1 MKKLLALVLVLV
13 LSISAI
19 ACTSKNSEKKPV
31 TSGTSDVEVT
41 TPGKT
46 ETEIKPN
53 LPEVTYDGRDFRVH
67 MQQGKDFEFFIEED
81 SENAIKSAL
90 WKRNVTVEDE
100 YDVEIKPV
108 YNETTGTLYS
118 HVDEIITFL
127 FAEEDT
133 FDITATMV
141 AASGRLV
148 LNDALVDWSTQKYN
162 QLNAKWWL
170 SGANKQ
176 FEIYGSI
183 YTAVG
188 STCITALRYTY
199 AMMYN
204 KTMGD
209 RLNEGEGI
217 TSEVY
222 DAIDNMTWNIDYFT
236 SIVSKV
242 YNDIDDVNGPS
253 DGDQYGFV
261 AENLTNLDV
270 YSQAFNLPM
279 LAPSETDGIVFV
291 YPSERLYMAVDKVI
305 TLYQSNGSRIFDTA
319 GLEGY
324 SFIHNNALFATMRIE
339 TAIGGGLEIMEDVY
353 TILPYPMLDENQENY
368 NSGVMDNYTVL
379 GLYKL
384 APDYEFA
391 SIITEALN
399 IEAMNILYPAYYDEA
414 LCKKYVTDERYVE
427 MVDIVLEG
435 RRFDM
440 GTLFQENL
448 SRVSMMFRDVVRS
461 GRNVMKDYIDSS
473 SENVNTGITNII
485 DAYKNNRG

>member
-1 MKKLLALVLVLV
+1 
-13 LSISAI
+13 
-19 ACTSKNSEKKPV
+19 
-31 TSGTSDVEVT
+31 
-41 TPGKT
+41 
-46 ETEIKPN
+46 
-53 LPEVTYDGRDFRVH
+53 
-67 MQQGKDFEFFIEED
+67 
-81 SENAIKSAL
+81 
-90 WKRNVTVEDE
+90 
-100 YDVEIKPV
+100 
-108 YNETTGTLYS
+108 
-118 HVDEIITFL
+118 
-127 FAEEDT
+127 
-133 FDITATMV
+133 
-141 AASGRLV
+141 
-148 LNDALVDWSTQKYN
+148 
-162 QLNAKWWL
+162 
-170 SGANKQ
+170 
-176 FEIYGSI
+176 
-183 YTAVG
+183 
-188 STCITALRYTY
+188 
-199 AMMYN
+199 
-204 KTMGD
+204 MGD

-324 SFIHNNALFATMRIE
+324 SFNHNNALFATMRIE